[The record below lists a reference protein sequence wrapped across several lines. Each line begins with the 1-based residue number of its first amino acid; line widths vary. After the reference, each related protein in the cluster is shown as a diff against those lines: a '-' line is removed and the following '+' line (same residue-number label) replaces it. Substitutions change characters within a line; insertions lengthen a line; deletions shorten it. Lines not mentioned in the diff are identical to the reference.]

1 MNTISIRFEL
11 PVTVASLIGLNLD
24 SISQEVKQMFAMFL
38 YEHKR
43 ISLSKA
49 CEIGDI
55 SQWEFFEMNSRL
67 GIPIHY
73 TSDDLKKDMEKL
85 SDV

>member
-1 MNTISIRFEL
+1 MENLNVKFEVPTTVISQ
-11 PVTVASLIGLNLD
+11 AGLDLKN
-24 SISQEVKQMFAMFL
+24 ISQEVKRILAIFL

-49 CEIGDI
+49 CEIGGM
-55 SQWEFFEMNSRL
+55 SQWEFSDMNCNL
-67 GIPIHY
+67 GIPTHY
-73 TSDDLKKDMEKL
+73 SEDNLSEDLEKL